1 MHLGGSFDLDGQH
14 FSARLVSALTEVR
27 QFGSDC
33 WIPSCW
39 NHWVI
44 DMVHADQHHRIGD
57 GKVFMREAGS
67 AVIYCPKLRYWE
79 RQRAG
84 HSQYESWIIFT
95 LGGQLEETFQSL
107 VGHAG
112 YCHFRDPD
120 QVVTNH
126 LRRISEHA
134 FHRRQGFE
142 LLAQGEML
150 ALLGGLIAAP
160 QIGLRLREV
169 RRLESA
175 ALAGSMAAR
184 VEAFIHAGIKRTLTV
199 ADLAGH
205 LNQSVSAFAHAYKKQ
220 TGETPY
226 RAITR
231 LKMEAAKRLLIDQ
244 KSSVKQAALH
254 LGFSSEYQFSRA
266 FKRSEGVSPKLYV
279 KAMTAKH
286 HG

>member
-1 MHLGGSFDLDGQH
+1 MHLGGSLDLDGQH

-33 WIPSCW
+33 WLPSCW

-44 DMVHADQHHRIGD
+44 DMVNADQHHRIGD
-57 GKVFMREAGS
+57 GRAFVREAGS
-67 AVIYCPKLRYWE
+67 AVIYRPKLHYWE
-79 RQRAG
+79 WQRAG

-95 LGGQLEETFQSL
+95 LGGQLEQTFQSL

-134 FHRRQGFE
+134 FHRRHGFE

-150 ALLGGLIAAP
+150 ALLDGLIAAP

-244 KSSVKQAALH
+244 RSSVKQAALH

-279 KAMTAKH
+279 KAMTARH